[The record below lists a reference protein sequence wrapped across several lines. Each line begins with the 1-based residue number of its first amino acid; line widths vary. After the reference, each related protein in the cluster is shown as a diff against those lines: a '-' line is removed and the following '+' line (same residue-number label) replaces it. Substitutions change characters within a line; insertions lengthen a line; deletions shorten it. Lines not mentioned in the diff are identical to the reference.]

1 MPGSFGRLG
10 LASFE
15 EKVMKVLLGTSL
27 ALVLLTA
34 VPSFAGPAD
43 TVGSEGGEGMYSE
56 GATPAPQAGGQNAQG
71 ERPSRADRR
80 ARREQRR
87 AEREARGANGSER
100 LSREERRAQRAERR
114 AQHAD
119 RGDRGDRAER
129 RANRGDRGDRAN
141 RGNKRQFAMGDRVP
155 RKMLAGRRVVTDYA
169 RYGVQ
174 APHGGDQ
181 WVRGRKQ
188 LLLVSA
194 DGVVKNVIVRQ
205 KRRHRDRGETL
216 MPGQSDQTDQTVH

>member
-1 MPGSFGRLG
+1 
-10 LASFE
+10 
-15 EKVMKVLLGTSL
+15 MKVLLGTSL
-27 ALVLLTA
+27 ALVLLA
-34 VPSFAGPAD
+34 AAPSFAGPAD
-43 TVGSEGGEGMYSE
+43 TVGNQGGEGMYDE
-56 GATPAPQAGGQNAQG
+56 GAAPAPQASGQNAQG
-71 ERPSRADRR
+71 ERPSRAERR
-80 ARREQRR
+80 AMREQRR
-87 AEREARGANGSER
+87 AERGQRGANGDR
-100 LSREERRAQRAERR
+100 PSREERRAQRAERR

-119 RGDRGDRAER
+119 RGDRGDRA
-129 RANRGDRGDRAN
+129 DRRAN

-205 KRRHRDRGETL
+205 KRRHRDRGEAP
-216 MPGQSDQTDQTVH
+216 MPDQSDQSDQTVH